1 MPAEC
6 HRGGHE
12 AENTLDS
19 AKLDEINPVRKT
31 DDVVGRRF
39 NVWFSLASIKSAG
52 GEFSLYAQE
61 FGETAARDVES
72 WARHDRFD

>member
-52 GEFSLYAQE
+52 GNAVRLASKSAPLRAL
-61 FGETAARDVES
+61 R
-72 WARHDRFD
+72 RH